1 MARDRLMVSDSNAL
15 HLLDLMDKERR
26 ETYQLLKHDTK
37 TVFERAKEIL
47 AVSSGF
53 ATVQELE
60 HVADGPRTHAIPL
73 NDRKILA
80 IGLYRDICA
89 YQHREASNHASADF
103 VFRYIEALIA
113 RTFGCTDRS
122 AWTDLLKADPN
133 SQYAKDYSDTS
144 YLITKW

>member
-1 MARDRLMVSDSNAL
+1 MPRDRLMVSDSNAL
-15 HLLDLMDKERR
+15 HLLDIMDKERR
-26 ETYQLLKHDTK
+26 ETYHLLKHDTNTAFK
-37 TVFERAKEIL
+37 RAKEIL

-60 HVADGPRTHAIPL
+60 YVADGPCTHAVPL

-80 IGLYRDICA
+80 IGLFREICA
-89 YQHREASNHASADF
+89 YQSRGSSNHASADF

-113 RTFGCTDRS
+113 RTFGCTDRCS
-122 AWTDLLKADPN
+122 WTDLLKADPN